1 MLLPPY
7 KASKMAAFLTNSDLS
22 MWQDHDCG
30 SLVQMVAS
38 MDSGERSVCTPAV
51 VGATVALAKQA
62 LGLWSNLSAA
72 AEVFAPL
79 LKNVSM

>member
-1 MLLPPY
+1 
-7 KASKMAAFLTNSDLS
+7 
-22 MWQDHDCG
+22 
-30 SLVQMVAS
+30 MVAS

-51 VGATVALAKQA
+51 VGAAVALAKQA
-62 LGLWSNLSAA
+62 LGLWSNLPAA